1 MLFEHKNEE
10 LFTLNRADTE
20 QPLSSYAMFSF
31 ELDGAQWLSVEHY
44 YQAMKFEDEAHRNKI
59 RECSSAAEAAKLGK
73 SRRAKRR
80 KDWKKTS
87 TVVMTRGTYIKCKTH
102 PEIAEQLLSTGE
114 LRIAELSGYDY
125 FWGSGRDMRGKNN
138 FGKVLMAVRDKLKTE
153 A

>member
-114 LRIAELSGYDY
+114 LRIDELSGYDY

>member
-31 ELDGAQWLSVEHY
+31 ELDGAQWPSVEHY

>member
-1 MLFEHKNEE
+1 
-10 LFTLNRADTE
+10 
-20 QPLSSYAMFSF
+20 MFSF
-31 ELDGAQWLSVEHY
+31 ELDGAQWPSVEHY

-59 RECSSAAEAAKLGK
+59 RECASAAEAAKLGK